1 MPTPTTVGLLPQCL
15 NTWMFQANCKDNKEF
30 TCYCKNPELIT
41 NVMGCVKA
49 WAKDESDAKTAA
61 SFLMGLCAPFVPQ
74 NPAIITAYGTMNSNS
89 SAPKTSEDSH
99 IPFATTVPVESTKTF
114 YSSHVVTITSCA
126 PTITN
131 CPANSIVVKTKSTPV
146 SYQTFTSSQVS
157 VDAITQT
164 SALKTDAPGQ
174 PIVTTS
180 AVTEW
185 STFAS
190 TMTSDSKTTI
200 VTTSVAT
207 RTQTKT
213 ITLPPTQK
221 ASITGDVDSIP
232 STTIVISTTLM
243 VPCTYTNGESAGLPI
258 PSSSTVSS
266 LVTSVTV
273 PQVALATDAPSSNGD
288 DDEGDDDNDDEPDVG
303 LVYGPPPAD
312 ITSNLPMTTPALPTW
327 AAVATGYG
335 RNNASGNCSRMASTA
350 RASTPPSTA
359 GYASPSSSAAGQNS
373 TITPHT
379 GAAIKA
385 SGLLDG
391 GIESTFLVGFVVVVG
406 MFGLAL

>member
-1 MPTPTTVGLLPQCL
+1 
-15 NTWMFQANCKDNKEF
+15 MFQANCKDNKDYP
-30 TCYCKNPELIT
+30 CYCKNSELIT
-41 NVMGCVKA
+41 NVMGCIKA

-126 PTITN
+126 ATVTN
-131 CPANSIVVKTKSTPV
+131 CPAKSIVVQTTSTPV
-146 SYQTFTSSQVS
+146 SYQTFTSSQLS
-157 VDAITQT
+157 VDAISQT
-164 SALKTDAPGQ
+164 NPLMTDAPGQ
-174 PIVTTS
+174 SIVTTS

-190 TMTSDSKTTI
+190 TMTGNSKTTI
-200 VTTSVAT
+200 VTTSIAT

-213 ITLPPTQK
+213 LTLPPTQK
-221 ASITGDVDSIP
+221 ASITGDIGSIP

-258 PSSSTVSS
+258 PSSSTISS

-273 PQVALATDAPSSNGD
+273 PQVALATDAPSPNGD
-288 DDEGDDDNDDEPDVG
+288 DDGDDDDNDEEPDVG

-312 ITSNLPMTTPALPTW
+312 ITSYLPMTTPALPTW

-335 RNNASGNCSRMASTA
+335 RNNASGNYSRMASTA
-350 RASTPPSTA
+350 RTSALPSTA
-359 GYASPSSSAAGQNS
+359 GYASPSSPAATKNS
-373 TITPHT
+373 TVTPHT
-379 GAAIKA
+379 GAAKKA
-385 SGLLDG
+385 RGLVDG
-391 GIESTFLVGFVVVVG
+391 GIESSLLVGFVVVVG
-406 MFGLAL
+406 MFSFAL

>member
-15 NTWMFQANCKDNKEF
+15 NTWMFQANCKDNKDYP
-30 TCYCKNPELIT
+30 CYCKNPELIT

-49 WAKDESDAKTAA
+49 WAKDESDSKTAA
-61 SFLMGLCAPFVPQ
+61 TFLMGLCAPFVPQ

-131 CPANSIVVKTKSTPV
+131 CPANSVVVKTTSTPV
-146 SYQTFTSSQVS
+146 SYQVVTSSQVS

-164 SALKTDAPGQ
+164 SALKTETPGQ
-174 PIVTTS
+174 SIVTTS

-190 TMTSDSKTTI
+190 TMTSNSKTTI
-200 VTTSVAT
+200 FTTSVAT

-213 ITLPPTQK
+213 LTLPPTQE
-221 ASITGDVDSIP
+221 ASITGDINSIP

-258 PSSSTVSS
+258 PSSSTMSS

-273 PQVALATDAPSSNGD
+273 PQVALATDVSSSNGD
-288 DDEGDDDNDDEPDVG
+288 DDEGDDDSDDEPDVG

-312 ITSNLPMTTPALPTW
+312 ITSYLPMTTPALPTW

-335 RNNASGNCSRMASTA
+335 RNNASGNYSRMASTA
-350 RASTPPSTA
+350 RPSALPTSE
-359 GYASPSSSAAGQNS
+359 GYASPSSSSTEKNS
-373 TITPHT
+373 TIKPHT
-379 GAAIKA
+379 GAAMKA
-385 SGLLDG
+385 GGLVDG
-391 GIESTFLVGFVVVVG
+391 GLESTFLVGFVVVVG
-406 MFGLAL
+406 MFGFAL